1 MRKAPV
7 KRSLA
12 TGASGVELSAVG
24 KLCGTPGAVVAVQF
38 RVLGPLEVRARDGRP
53 VRLGAAKHRILLSVL
68 LLSANRPVGV
78 DRLVEALWST
88 RPPRSAASALRTYAS
103 ALRGALGL
111 AGGDGVPGLV
121 GLHGGYQIRV
131 DPAELDLLVF
141 EELATDGHKV
151 LAGGDPQAAV
161 DRLQRALALW
171 RGAPLEDVPTDAALE
186 PERARLEELRLT
198 ALEASIEARL
208 ALGQHAELVAEL
220 RGLAAA
226 NPLRE
231 RLRAMLMLALYRC
244 GRQADALVAY
254 RQLRTDLVEEL
265 GIEPSPQV
273 SRLHTQI
280 LSASPELDA
289 PPRPPAAVTVPVPR
303 QLPADVSGFTGRR
316 AELTRLGNV
325 LHPAEGPGTVPVCA
339 LDGTAGIGKSAL
351 AIHAA
356 HQVADRFPDGQLYA
370 DLRGSSADRLAVTP
384 LVVLER
390 FLRALGVAGPESGS
404 LEEAAATFRA
414 ATATRRL
421 LIVLDNARDAAQV
434 QPLLPATPGCAV
446 LVTSR
451 QVLATLN
458 GATHLHLDVLSA
470 AEAVILLGRAAGNRG
485 LAAEREVTATVA
497 RLCGYLPLAL
507 RIAGARLAVR
517 PTWPVRAL
525 AERLSGAQRRLDELE
540 VGDLGVR
547 ASFQVSLQALATS
560 DDPRERLAAEAFP
573 LVAVA
578 DGADVSLG
586 LAASL
591 LDQPQAV
598 AEDALERLVDAQLL
612 DSPAPRRYRLH
623 DLLRLYGRE
632 RLADPAPVLA
642 RGLRWYAAAARD
654 AAAVLRPADRHAAGA
669 ASAALDWLETE
680 RVNLL
685 AAVHQAADTPG
696 VPAALATDLAHALFG
711 FFDQRGY
718 RQEWVQ
724 INQKAL
730 AVARRNAD
738 PAAEAYARRDLG
750 VAYERQG
757 RYHDALASLDAALAI
772 FRRLGDLSGQARS
785 LTSIGVIHHRQ
796 GRYPKALRCHREALA
811 IHRRLGD
818 RNGEARSLN
827 NLGVAYQRQARYARA
842 QECYQDSLAIFEEL
856 DDRRIHAAIL
866 TNLGV
871 VHERQHQYSAALAC
885 QEESLSVFRE
895 GGDLDGQATSLNN
908 LGRVYR
914 ALGRHRDALARHRE
928 ALAICVHLGER
939 LTQGECLREIGS
951 SRYALGQPQ
960 RAEAYWR
967 QALAIFEE
975 LDVPDAEEVKALLT
989 GGLPA
994 SAASRQV

>member
-1 MRKAPV
+1 M
-7 KRSLA
+7 
-12 TGASGVELSAVG
+12 
-24 KLCGTPGAVVAVQF
+24 AVQF
-38 RVLGPLEVRARDGRP
+38 RVLGPLEVRACDGRP

-111 AGGDGVPGLV
+111 TGGEGTPALV

-141 EELATDGHKV
+141 EELAADGHKV
-151 LAGGDPQAAV
+151 LADGDPQGAA
-161 DRLQRALALW
+161 DRLQRALGLW
-171 RGAPLEDVPTDAALE
+171 RGAPLEDVPLDSGLA
-186 PERARLEELRLT
+186 PEVARLEELRVT

-220 RGLAAA
+220 GGLVTAH
-226 NPLRE
+226 PLRE

-265 GIEPSPQV
+265 GIEPSPQLTQ
-273 SRLHTQI
+273 LHSQI
-280 LSASPELDA
+280 LSASPELEA
-289 PPRPPAAVTVPVPR
+289 PLRPPATLTVPVPR

-316 AELTRLGNV
+316 SELARLAKL
-325 LHPAEGPGTVPVCA
+325 LHPAEAPGTVPVGA
-339 LDGTAGIGKSAL
+339 LDGIAGIGKSAL

-356 HQVADRFPDGQLYA
+356 HRVAERFSDGQLYA
-370 DLRGSSADRLAVTP
+370 DLRGSSADRSPVLPLAI
-384 LVVLER
+384 LER
-390 FLRALGVAGPESGS
+390 FLRALGVAGTESGS

-421 LIVLDNARDAAQV
+421 LVVLDNARDAAQV
-434 QPLLPATPGCAV
+434 QPLLPAAPGCAV

-470 AEAVILLGRAAGNRG
+470 AEAVILLGRTAGNRE
-485 LAAEREVTATVA
+485 LAAEHEVTGTIA

-525 AERLSGAQRRLDELE
+525 ADRLSGAQRRLDELQ

-560 DDPRERLAAEAFP
+560 DDPRDRLAAEAFP
-573 LVAVA
+573 LVAVP

-591 LDQPQAV
+591 LDRAETV

-612 DSPAPRRYRLH
+612 DSPVPRRYRLH

-642 RGLRWYAAAARD
+642 RGLRWYAATARAAS
-654 AAAVLRPADRHAAGA
+654 ATLRPADRRTAGDA
-669 ASAALDWLETE
+669 VAALDWLETE
-680 RVNLL
+680 RINLL

-696 VPAALATDLAHALFG
+696 VPAQLATDLAHALFG
-711 FFDQRGY
+711 FFDHRGY
-718 RQEWVQ
+718 RQEWVLL
-724 INQKAL
+724 NQKAL
-730 AVARRNAD
+730 AVARRTAD
-738 PAAEAYARRDLG
+738 LPAEAYAHRDLG

-757 RYHDALASLDAALAI
+757 RYDDALDSLDAGLAI

-827 NLGVAYQRQARYARA
+827 NLGVAYQRQALYARA
-842 QECYQDSLAIFEEL
+842 QACYQDSLEIFQEL
-856 DDRRIHAAIL
+856 DDGRIHAGVL

-871 VHERQHQYSAALAC
+871 VHERQHQYDAALAC
-885 QEESLSVFRE
+885 QEESLAIFRSR
-895 GGDLDGQATSLNN
+895 GDLDGQATSLNN
-908 LGRVYR
+908 LGRVHH
-914 ALGRHRDALARHRE
+914 ALGRHREALARHRE

-951 SRYALGQPQ
+951 NQHALGQPQ

-975 LDVPDAEEVKALLT
+975 LDVPDAEEVKALLAD
-989 GGLPA
+989 GLPP
-994 SAASRQV
+994 RQAGT

>member
-1 MRKAPV
+1 MVAAGR
-7 KRSLA
+7 
-12 TGASGVELSAVG
+12 
-24 KLCGTPGAVVAVQF
+24 LCGTLGRAVVSVQF

-53 VRLGAAKHRILLSVL
+53 VHLGATKHRILLSVL

-78 DRLVEALWST
+78 DRLVEALWSS

-103 ALRGALGL
+103 ALRGALQLGPEGTP
-111 AGGDGVPGLV
+111 ALV

-131 DPAELDLLVF
+131 DPADLDLLSF
-141 EELATDGHKV
+141 EQLVTEGHRILAD
-151 LAGGDPQAAV
+151 GDPQAAV
-161 DRLQRALALW
+161 DRFQRALGLW
-171 RGAPLEDVPTDAALE
+171 RGAPLEDVPLDGPLE
-186 PERARLEELRLT
+186 PEVARLAELRLA

-220 RGLAAA
+220 GGLVAAH
-226 NPLRE
+226 PLRE
-231 RLRAMLMLALYRC
+231 RLRALLMLALYRC
-244 GRQADALVAY
+244 GRQADALAAF
-254 RQLRTDLVEEL
+254 RQLRADLVEEL

-273 SRLHTQI
+273 SQLHTQI
-280 LSASPELDA
+280 LSPSPELDA
-289 PPRPPAAVTVPVPR
+289 PPRPAAVPVPR

-316 AELTRLGNV
+316 AELARLGGL
-325 LHPAEGPGTVPVCA
+325 LHPAEAPRTVPVGA
-339 LDGTAGIGKSAL
+339 LDGIAGIGKSAL

-356 HQVADRFPDGQLYA
+356 HLVADRFPDGQLYA
-370 DLRGSSADRLAVTP
+370 DLRGSSADRAPVPP
-384 LVVLER
+384 LVILER

-404 LEEAAATFRA
+404 VEEAAASFRG

-421 LIVLDNARDAAQV
+421 LVVLDNARDAAQV
-434 QPLLPATPGCAV
+434 EPLLPAAPGCAV

-458 GATHLHLDVLSA
+458 GATHLHLSVLSP
-470 AEAVILLGRAAGNRG
+470 AEAVSLLGRATDGRES
-485 LAAEREVTATVA
+485 AARHEVA

-507 RIAGARLAVR
+507 RIAGARLAAR
-517 PTWPVRAL
+517 PTWPVRTL
-525 AERLSGAQRRLDELE
+525 ADKLSGAQRRLDELQL
-540 VGDLGVR
+540 GDLGVR
-547 ASFQVSLQALATS
+547 ASFQISLQALATG
-560 DDPRERLAAEAFP
+560 DDPRDRLAADAFP
-573 LVAVA
+573 LVAVP
-578 DGADVSLG
+578 DGTDVSLG

-591 LDQPQAV
+591 LDQPETV

-642 RGLRWYAAAARD
+642 RGLRWYADTARAAAATLRPTD
-654 AAAVLRPADRHAAGA
+654 REAAAD

-685 AAVHQAADTPG
+685 AAVDQAADTPG
-696 VPAALATDLAHALFG
+696 VPAELATSLAHALFG
-711 FFDQRGY
+711 FFDHRGY
-718 RQEWVQ
+718 RQEWVTV
-724 INQKAL
+724 NRKAL
-730 AVARRNAD
+730 AVARRTGD
-738 PAAEAYARRDLG
+738 LPAEAYACRDLG

-757 RYHDALASLDAALAI
+757 RYDEALASLDAGLAI

-796 GRYPKALRCHREALA
+796 GRYPKALRCHRDALA
-811 IHRRLGD
+811 SHRRLGD

-827 NLGVAYQRQARYARA
+827 NLGVTYQRQAQYARA
-842 QECYQDSLAIFEEL
+842 QACYQDSLEILQEL
-856 DDRRIHAAIL
+856 DDRRIQAAVL

-871 VHERQHQYSAALAC
+871 VHERQGQYDAALAC
-885 QEESLSVFRE
+885 QEESLSIFRSR
-895 GGDLDGQATSLNN
+895 GDLDGQATSLNN

-914 ALGRHRDALARHRE
+914 ALGRHRDALARHQE
-928 ALAICVHLGER
+928 ALALCVHLGER

-951 SRYALGQPQ
+951 SRFAMGEPQ

-975 LDVPDAEEVKALLT
+975 LDVPDAAEVKALLS
-989 GGLPA
+989 GGAPA
-994 SAASRQV
+994 APA